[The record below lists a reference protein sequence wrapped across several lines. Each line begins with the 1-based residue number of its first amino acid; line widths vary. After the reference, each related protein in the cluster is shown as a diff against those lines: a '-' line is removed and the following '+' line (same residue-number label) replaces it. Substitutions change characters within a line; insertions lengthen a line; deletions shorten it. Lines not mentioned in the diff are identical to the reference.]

1 MGIAIEVPFPRLRLL
16 RQLVFDPNVLYR
28 LTQSG
33 PGHLLQ
39 SEQRQAQQHH
49 SLPSHGGGHQDYGYM
64 NDARWD

>member
-1 MGIAIEVPFPRLRLL
+1 LARNTYRICDDDFA
-16 RQLVFDPNVLYR
+16 R